1 MRYRRHHSLIS
12 AWLRYVPKILS
23 KFVSAIFSF
32 LIGVIFIKK
41 NNFKKAII
49 RIANG
54 IGYLFGLT
62 NIIIER
68 YKY

>member
-1 MRYRRHHSLIS
+1 MNLLNSNEYI
-12 AWLRYVPKILS
+12 PKILS

-41 NNFKKAII
+41 NNLKKAII

-54 IGYLFGLT
+54 IGYIFGLT